1 MNIHN
6 DIITE
11 GSSFPSELK
20 FKKSDISDLDR
31 FIKPREPE
39 LGGLSMGERSVRLG
53 GLSDTELKSSSAR
66 VDEYCARLEELC
78 KRHEVLVG
86 PGLNRSVLVSFDQE
100 KIYKSESLPL
110 PLKKFVMR
118 FNGLC
123 DLICNKILIE
133 GLMEFGDAEGFIH
146 LKESITKESLNNP
159 VLLSSHILDIYSLRE
174 KLAAFFFGKYAD
186 SIFCYRD
193 QKGLVTKNAKGEKV
207 VNVSVLQKGLK
218 NIENGSML
226 KVEFI
231 RKTMFSFAGHS
242 VLIKKIDDNNFVLFD
257 PDKGLYRPVPVEG
270 LDDIFNKL
278 LAQCKASEIHM
289 VKGSTFLERLRQK
302 KILMLAQKARVAPQ
316 FKSR

>member
-1 MNIHN
+1 
-6 DIITE
+6 
-11 GSSFPSELK
+11 
-20 FKKSDISDLDR
+20 
-31 FIKPREPE
+31 
-39 LGGLSMGERSVRLG
+39 
-53 GLSDTELKSSSAR
+53 
-66 VDEYCARLEELC
+66 
-78 KRHEVLVG
+78 
-86 PGLNRSVLVSFDQE
+86 VSFDQE

-193 QKGLVTKNAKGEKV
+193 QKGLVTKNAKGERV